1 MPNNPKCKNCKWYD
15 KIDDQK
21 GLCRK
26 LPPILPSSEFP
37 RVKKDDWCSHYE
49 EEPA

>member
-1 MPNNPKCKNCKWYD
+1 MADKVKCKDCINYD
-15 KIDDQK
+15 KIDNEQ

-26 LPPILPSSEFP
+26 LPPVLPNSEFP

-49 EEPA
+49 EAS